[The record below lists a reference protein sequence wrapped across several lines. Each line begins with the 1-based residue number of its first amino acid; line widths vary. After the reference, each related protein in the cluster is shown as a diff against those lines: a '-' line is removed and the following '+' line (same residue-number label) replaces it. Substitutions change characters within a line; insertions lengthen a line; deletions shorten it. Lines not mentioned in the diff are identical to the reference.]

1 MKSITKL
8 PRALL
13 NASLGRGRNRLS
25 RMLVL
30 AVLVG
35 ITYAIY
41 HQLSQQTLKK
51 VPGDGRILKV
61 RGSSL
66 LEYETKRGAR
76 YCLCGFCVHHVCV
89 NFYCIVDC
97 SVEICTCIHRIN

>member
-30 AVLVG
+30 TVLVG
-35 ITYAIY
+35 ITYVIY

-51 VPGDGRILKV
+51 IPGDEGILKV
-61 RGSSL
+61 R
-66 LEYETKRGAR
+66 E
-76 YCLCGFCVHHVCV
+76 
-89 NFYCIVDC
+89 
-97 SVEICTCIHRIN
+97 

>member
-1 MKSITKL
+1 MEILNFILNVLAFFSLMKSITKL

-13 NASLGRGRNRLS
+13 NTSLGRGRNRLS
-25 RMLVL
+25 RLVVL

-51 VPGDGRILKV
+51 IPGDGGILKV
-61 RGSSL
+61 R
-66 LEYETKRGAR
+66 EYWYTRGCINGR
-76 YCLCGFCVHHVCV
+76 KVVTVC
-89 NFYCIVDC
+89 
-97 SVEICTCIHRIN
+97 